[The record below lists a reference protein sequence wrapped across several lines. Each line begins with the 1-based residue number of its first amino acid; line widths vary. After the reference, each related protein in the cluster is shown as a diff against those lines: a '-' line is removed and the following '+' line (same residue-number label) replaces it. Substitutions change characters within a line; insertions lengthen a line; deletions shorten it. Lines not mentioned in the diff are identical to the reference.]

1 MSKNIEITIPT
12 ELREITLGK
21 YLGLL
26 DFMANESDDI
36 EVSIRLIALMCD
48 LSKDEVR
55 TLQIDDFNF
64 IVEQLTQ
71 TMNKKTNYVKPP
83 NFKLGEIEYGFIPNL
98 DEMTFGEYIDLDT
111 FIKNDKDMHKV
122 MTVLYRPIIN
132 QSFGRYNIADYTGK
146 EDYSI
151 MLDAPM
157 DAVKTAMVFFY
168 TLGKELLRIMM
179 NSLQAGDNKDT
190 VSKLTSALNGDGIK
204 ASMELLTETLESSMK
219 PRVFQFTKR

>member
-12 ELREITLGK
+12 ELREITLSK

-36 EVSIRLIALMCD
+36 EISIRLIALMCD

-55 TLQIDDFNF
+55 ALQIDDFNF
-64 IVEQLTQ
+64 IVEQLTE

-83 NFKLGEIEYGFIPNL
+83 NFKLGEVEYGFIPNL

-111 FIKNDKDMHKV
+111 FIKNDKDMHKA
-122 MTVLYRPIIN
+122 MTVLYRPIVN

-146 EDYSI
+146 EDYDI

-168 TLGKELLRIMM
+168 TLGKELLRIMT
-179 NSLQAGDNKDT
+179 NSLQAGENKDT
-190 VSKLTSALNGDGIK
+190 VSKLTSALNGDGINQ
-204 ASMELLTETLESSMK
+204 SMELLTETLESSMK
-219 PRVFQFTKR
+219 PRVFQFIKR